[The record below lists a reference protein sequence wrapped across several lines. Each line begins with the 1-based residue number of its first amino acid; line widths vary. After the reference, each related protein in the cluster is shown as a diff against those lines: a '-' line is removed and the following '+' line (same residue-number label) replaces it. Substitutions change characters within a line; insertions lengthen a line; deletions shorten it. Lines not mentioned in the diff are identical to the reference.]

1 MRLLIASDLHGSLDS
16 LRFLC
21 DTAQRLSPDMLVLL
35 GDLVYHGPRNPL
47 PGGYDTR
54 SVLEELDRLNHLPCP
69 VTAVRGNCD
78 AEVDI
83 MLTPFAVSE
92 NAWIEADA
100 LRIFASHGHR
110 LPENPPLPGFAPG
123 TVILRGHTHIPRGE
137 SLDGLHFWNPAPSA
151 CPRADSPAA
160 TACMRTAASTSTTWK
175 ARNCCATGP
184 ARTGPIRRADEHG
197 PAPAPFPPAA
207 RHPAGAG
214 FGLAATPPVHG

>member
-78 AEVDI
+78 AEVDQMVLDFPCMADYSTI
-83 MLTPFAVSE
+83 LDPEYIDEDAGYEMQTPRTLFLT
-92 NAWIEADA
+92 
-100 LRIFASHGHR
+100 HGHVFGPDR
-110 LPENPPLPGFAPG
+110 DGAIGNLPQMPVNTAL
-123 TVILRGHTHIPRGE
+123 LYGHTHVKANEPCSEDPTVWLFNPGSLSLPKDGSHSYGVYTTGLPIEE
-137 SLDGLHFWNPAPSA
+137 SFKHVVLN
-151 CPRADSPAA
+151 
-160 TACMRTAASTSTTWK
+160 
-175 ARNCCATGP
+175 
-184 ARTGPIRRADEHG
+184 
-197 PAPAPFPPAA
+197 
-207 RHPAGAG
+207 
-214 FGLAATPPVHG
+214 